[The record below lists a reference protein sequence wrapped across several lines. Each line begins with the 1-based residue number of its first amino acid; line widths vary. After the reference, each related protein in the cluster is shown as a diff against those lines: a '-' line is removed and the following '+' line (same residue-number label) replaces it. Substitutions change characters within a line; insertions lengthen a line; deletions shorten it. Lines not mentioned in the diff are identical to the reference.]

1 MKSIRMR
8 RTAPLTVALATAL
21 AVPLSMPAMASE
33 PAPPKRTAQR
43 PAPAATNPAR
53 PRAVSPA
60 DRSAVLG
67 GAYAKSTDTAFTT
80 SGDGTGFHLM
90 VADEKNGY
98 AWKTAASLSEPGFEA
113 DAWIGNAC
121 LTASG
126 RRAAVAYAPRTFT
139 NKPELMARG
148 AFAATVDLTTGKVT
162 KLPFQV
168 SLAYFSPG
176 CGTGEQ
182 AVFTQLSYEGDTAQR
197 TRLITVDAASGRAG
211 APVVYP
217 GQLTSAVPTKA
228 GVVAARGNRL
238 VAAGA
243 KGRLREI
250 ARTRSV
256 PFQLTVDA
264 TGGLTYIDRARSADS
279 KKASTSDARHLDAP
293 QLLRSGAAATT
304 VASGAL
310 AAWDLASSADG
321 TVYVTGRATTEGT
334 PPRSVRNPGGIAKGA
349 LLSSHGHAAVTT
361 AWADGKD
368 SRIRPEE
375 ALTERTARTT
385 LRLLGTGRTVTL
397 DALPG
402 QSRIGGAKAEE
413 QGRTTSPALPQPR
426 KTGAAGRAGAGTAA
440 TTGTQT
446 LASAPD
452 DPSEDASERT
462 CAVPRNNVKK
472 QAFQPTPRQVEWA
485 VDQAVVG
492 RLDFYRNPDWK
503 NTGTGGYQPQGLF
516 PPIVLAGDPNGRLD
530 TEDGTND
537 RWHIPAQILLGV
549 TAQESNMWQATRYAV
564 PGVTSNSLIGN
575 YYGVDFSASGTQLDP
590 WAINW
595 SKADCGYGITQA
607 TDGMRLP
614 GHDQPTKSVLQQE
627 AIALDYTA
635 NIAAGAQILSD
646 KWNQTYNAG
655 MKVNDGHP
663 KWIESWFFALWAY
676 NSGFYPQSEP
686 DSAGRWGVGWTNNP
700 ANPLWKANRL
710 PFLENALGG
719 DNYADAAHPQDWPYE
734 EKVIGW
740 AARPITAMFAPG
752 DMQAGYRSA
761 NWTTS
766 YDRTHAKPPI
776 DLFCDA
782 SNSCDPSKIAD
793 GDSNNQGQ
801 GACTLDS
808 GDKTTNPN
816 WLHCWWNKPVTWKN
830 CGSGAQCGN
839 QVHRFNTTYPE
850 QPDANS
856 YPPRCS
862 SGLAA
867 DALIVDDVA
876 NGVVP
881 AGSDA
886 RSCGAVKSDG
896 TFNLNYY
903 VWMDG
908 TYPGKMDT
916 HQIGA
921 AYGNHFWFTHTRKPD
936 PDYGHRLY
944 INGVWKLSRP
954 VPGGQARVYAHI
966 PDHGAQTKIAD
977 YQIETVGGT
986 VTKTISQADN
996 ASNKWVD
1003 LGAYQFGDT
1012 LPQVSL
1018 SNFTS
1023 DGDGSKDIAW
1033 DAIAFVPGDFSGIPA
1048 DLTFGDPDPNA
1059 PEPANVQEPQ
1069 SASDSFFPTLNSAA
1083 AQSTAGAARSTVG
1096 PGTSATGSAKPAPGT
1111 TRSAT
1116 RPAKATGLMRSAAE
1130 PARWTTPSTAGA
1142 GVASTATT
1150 MATSG
1155 ETASCS
1161 VASNSITYTRTD
1173 SCVVDDLIVTWLVND
1188 VPRGNATFIYRLE
1201 VDTDVNT
1208 DTVTETASLRLKSMD
1223 ADITTATINLDFLC
1237 RGYCQMND
1245 TPWTGL
1251 NTWAKGDIHSA
1262 IKVSRM
1268 KWTPTAGAERNLL
1281 TPYWRFSGSINGATV
1296 RMPLEVEKSDLD
1308 VRCDVE
1314 VKTTP
1319 GCIFSHYRP
1328 TYRINEKKFPAASA
1342 HIWLMQ
1348 QKLPGG
1354 YGLKGKEPLTFL
1366 SNDIY
1371 VPSPPTSTKLLVD
1384 HNRDTICPSSWT
1396 RSPLATMSPE
1406 LGANDVPSCDEF
1418 PFASSWQSGAIPS
1431 SWGGKNLS
1439 SVTSGE
1445 GCVNTI
1451 AQRDAGGVW
1460 RLVPDTRSHLPTWTE
1475 PCGRSSM
1482 SNNQNTQS
1490 MSLFPTFR
1498 KDNRVLEGD
1507 NYWVDAPKP

>member
-33 PAPPKRTAQR
+33 PAPPQRTAPKAA
-43 PAPAATNPAR
+43 PAPTRAGR
-53 PRAVSPA
+53 PHAVAPA
-60 DRSAVLG
+60 DRSALLG
-67 GAYAKSTDTAFTT
+67 RGHAKSTDTAFTT
-80 SGDGTGFHLM
+80 SGDGTGFHLL

-98 AWKTAASLSEPGFEA
+98 AWKTAATLSEPGFEA
-113 DAWIGNAC
+113 DTWIGNAC

-126 RRAAVAYAPRTFT
+126 KRAAVAYAPRTFT

-162 KLPFQV
+162 KLPFQA

-176 CGTGEQ
+176 CGAGEK
-182 AVFTQLSYEGDTAQR
+182 AVFTQLSYEADTAQR

-211 APVVYP
+211 APVAYP
-217 GQLTSAVPTKA
+217 GQLTSAVPTRT
-228 GVVAARGNRL
+228 GVVAAHGNRL

-243 KGRLREI
+243 QGRLREI
-250 ARTRSV
+250 ARTQAV

-264 TGGLTYIDRARSADS
+264 TGGLTYIDRARGTDAR
-279 KKASTSDARHLDAP
+279 KASTSYARYLDP
-293 QLLRSGAAATT
+293 LQLLRSGSRART
-304 VASGAL
+304 VASGDL

-321 TVYVTGRATTEGT
+321 TVYVTGRATTTGT
-334 PPRSVRNPGGIAKGA
+334 PPRQVRNPGGIAKGA

-385 LRLLGTGRTVTL
+385 LRLLGTARTVTL
-397 DALPG
+397 DAVPG
-402 QSRIGGAKAEE
+402 QNRIGGEKAAE

-426 KTGAAGRAGAGTAA
+426 RTAAGTRTAA
-440 TTGTQT
+440 SAPTN
-446 LASAPD
+446 LSAASAPD
-452 DPSEDASERT
+452 DPSEDESERT
-462 CAVPRNNVKK
+462 CAVPRNDVRK

-492 RLDFYRNPDWK
+492 RLDFYRNPNWK

-516 PPIVLAGDPNGRLD
+516 PPIVLAGDPNGQLD

-575 YYGVDFSASGTQLDP
+575 YYGVDYNPSGTQVDP
-590 WAINW
+590 WAIDW
-595 SKADCGYGITQA
+595 KDADCGYGITQA

-614 GHDQPTKSVLQQE
+614 GHDQPTRSVLQQE

-676 NSGFYPQSEP
+676 NSGFYPQSQA
-686 DSAGRWGVGWTNNP
+686 DAAGHWGVGWTNNP

-752 DMQAGYRSA
+752 DMQAGYRAA
-761 NWTTS
+761 NWTTA
-766 YDRTHAKPPI
+766 YDRTRAKPPI

-782 SNSCDPSKIAD
+782 SNSCDASKIGD
-793 GDSNNQGQ
+793 GDSNDQGK

-808 GDKTTNPN
+808 GNKDTNAH

-839 QVHRFNTTYPE
+839 QVHRFNTSYPE

-862 SGLAA
+862 SGLPAN
-867 DALIVDDVA
+867 ALIVDDVA
-876 NGVVP
+876 NGVIP

-886 RSCGAVKSDG
+886 RTCGPVKSDG
-896 TFNLNYY
+896 SFKLNYY
-903 VWMDG
+903 IWADG

-944 INGVWKLSRP
+944 IDGVWKLNRT
-954 VPGGQARVYAHI
+954 VPGGQAKVYAHI

-977 YQIETVGGT
+977 YRIETVEGT
-986 VTKTISQADN
+986 VTKTISQSDN

-1023 DGDGSKDIAW
+1023 DGNGDKDIAW
-1033 DAIAFVPGDFSGIPA
+1033 DAIAFVPGDYSGIPA

-1059 PEPANVQEPQ
+1059 PEPPKVEDPQ
-1069 SASDSFFPTLNSAA
+1069 SASDSFFPILNAASAQSGTASAA
-1083 AQSTAGAARSTVG
+1083 SGRGTAAPRTGTTTTATLSSSAEPTRTARTGPPTAGPRAGAAT
-1096 PGTSATGSAKPAPGT
+1096 
-1111 TRSAT
+1111 
-1116 RPAKATGLMRSAAE
+1116 
-1130 PARWTTPSTAGA
+1130 
-1142 GVASTATT
+1142 TATT
-1150 MATSG
+1150 MATTG

-1161 VASNSITYTRTD
+1161 VAEKSITYTRTD

-1188 VPRGNATFIYRLE
+1188 VPRGSATFIYRLE

-1223 ADITTATINLDFLC
+1223 ADITTATVNLDFLC

-1251 NTWAKGDIHSA
+1251 NTWGPGDQHSA

-1268 KWTPTAGAERNLL
+1268 KWTPSAGTERNLL
-1281 TPYWRFSGSINGATV
+1281 TPYWRFSGSINGAAV
-1296 RMPLEVEKSDLD
+1296 RIPLEVEKGDLD

-1319 GCIFSHYRP
+1319 GCVFSRFRP
-1328 TYRINEKKFPAASA
+1328 TYSINTKKFPAVAA
-1342 HIWLMQ
+1342 HIYLMQ
-1348 QKLPGG
+1348 TKLPGG

-1366 SNDIY
+1366 SNDVY
-1371 VPSPPTSTKLLVD
+1371 LPDPPTSNKTLVSY
-1384 HNRDTICPSSWT
+1384 NRDTVCPTSWV

-1418 PFASSWQSGAIPS
+1418 PFAASWQSAPIKGT
-1431 SWGGKNLS
+1431 WGGKNLS
-1439 SVTSGE
+1439 PGITKGE
-1445 GCVNTI
+1445 QCLTTV
-1451 AQRDAGGVW
+1451 AQKDTTTGLW
-1460 RLVPDTRSHLPTWTE
+1460 HLIPDPRGHLPTWNE

-1482 SNNQNTQS
+1482 SNNQNTQA

-1507 NYWVDAPKP
+1507 NYWVHSPKP